1 MSEYFSNFPK
11 ILYDIEGTN
20 QRNPSYTTVINL
32 MIRQKFR
39 DAIVDDVTT
48 YYPYYIQEGERP
60 DILSYEIYGDIKY
73 VWMIFMINNL
83 IDPYWE
89 WPLDAKQFTK
99 YIENK
104 YGTAG
109 AAKTTIH
116 HYEQIIRQRVEASE
130 MQEPIEEVTLEVDYA
145 TYVAA
150 GEDNRKIIYEFDYEM
165 TKNDNKRS
173 INLIQPAFVSGI
185 LDEVRQTFR

>member
-1 MSEYFSNFPK
+1 
-11 ILYDIEGTN
+11 
-20 QRNPSYTTVINL
+20 
-32 MIRQKFR
+32 
-39 DAIVDDVTT
+39 
-48 YYPYYIQEGERP
+48 
-60 DILSYEIYGDIKY
+60 
-73 VWMIFMINNL
+73 MINNL